1 MKMQGTD
8 LSIEKEKNKKKRL
21 KKQRKRMDKQLADRH
36 RKKKEVARW
45 EKLDNTANLFPA
57 IATPS
62 MTNVYRISVTMT
74 EPVQVK
80 PLQKALD
87 EILPCFDSFHV
98 RMRRGIFWNYFETN
112 YKMPPLIEEETD
124 YPCRYMEAYENNGYL
139 FRVSYYQKRINLE
152 VFHVLADGMGAMN
165 FLRELVYRYLQ
176 ILHPEQTF
184 SEQEGLSDTA
194 FLGTEDSYLK
204 NYKRSHAKGYKTA
217 RAVEIKGEHLPLGE
231 LGVIHGTM
239 SLQQLKQVC
248 KTRKVSIN
256 EYFTAVLVDSIYR
269 EYLKEMPSK
278 RPIAIAVPV
287 NLRPYFESVTTRN
300 FFVMV
305 SALFQA
311 DRTGYTFE
319 EIMQIVVK
327 SLRGQITKEHLEELF
342 SYNVSNQKNLLL
354 RSVPMF
360 IKIQAMRFVYH
371 SSARANTTTL
381 TNIGNFQV
389 ADEYAP
395 YIEDFH
401 GMIAMSTGQH
411 VKMLVCS
418 YQDHM
423 NVNFSSSLRDVSIQ
437 RRFFRKMV
445 EEGIEVTISTNGVY
459 DN

>member
-8 LSIEKEKNKKKRL
+8 LSIEKEINKKKRL

-36 RKKKEVARW
+36 RKRKEVAGW

-80 PLQKALD
+80 LLQKALD
-87 EILPCFDSFHV
+87 EVLPCFDSFRV

-184 SEQEGLSDTA
+184 SEQEGLSDAA

-231 LGVIHGTM
+231 MGVIHGTM

-269 EYLKEMPSK
+269 EYLKEMPFK

-319 EIMQIVVK
+319 EILQIVVK
-327 SLRGQITKEHLEELF
+327 SLREQITKEHLEELF
-342 SYNVSNQKNLLL
+342 SYNVSNQKNLFL

-360 IKIQAMRFVYH
+360 IKIQAMRFVYR

-395 YIEDFH
+395 YIENFH

-437 RRFFRKMV
+437 RRFFRKLV

>member
-36 RKKKEVARW
+36 RKRKEVAGW

-87 EILPCFDSFHV
+87 EILPCFDSFRV
-98 RMRRGIFWNYFETN
+98 RMRRGVFWNYFETN
-112 YKMPPLIEEETD
+112 YKMPPLIEEEMD
-124 YPCRYMEAYENNGYL
+124 YPCHYMEPYENNGYL

-176 ILHPEQTF
+176 ILHPEQIF
-184 SEQEGLSDTA
+184 SKQEGLSDSA

-204 NYKRSHAKGYKTA
+204 NYKRSHAKEYKTA
-217 RAVEIKGEHLPLGE
+217 KAVEIKGEHMALGE

-239 SLQQLKQVC
+239 SLQHLKQVC
-248 KTRKVSIN
+248 KKRKVSIN
-256 EYFTAVLVDSIYR
+256 EYFTAILVDTIYR

-305 SALFQA
+305 SALFQS

-319 EIMQIVVK
+319 EILQIVVN
-327 SLRGQITKEHLEELF
+327 SLREQITKKHLEELF
-342 SYNVSNQKNLLL
+342 SYNVSNQKNLFL

-360 IKIQAMRFVYH
+360 IKIQAMRFVYR

-411 VKMLVCS
+411 LKLLVCS

-423 NVNFSSSLRDVSIQ
+423 NVTFSSSLHDVSIQ
-437 RRFFRKMV
+437 RRFFRKLV
-445 EEGIEVTISTNGVY
+445 EEDIEVSISTNGVY
-459 DN
+459 NN

>member
-36 RKKKEVARW
+36 RKRKEVARW

-87 EILPCFDSFHV
+87 EILPCFDSFRV

-319 EIMQIVVK
+319 EILQIVVK

-360 IKIQAMRFVYH
+360 IKIQAMRFVYR

-395 YIEDFH
+395 FIEDFH

-437 RRFFRKMV
+437 RRFFRKLV
-445 EEGIEVTISTNGVY
+445 EEVIEVTISTNGVY

>member
-36 RKKKEVARW
+36 RKRKEVARW

-87 EILPCFDSFHV
+87 EILPCFDSFRV

-184 SEQEGLSDTA
+184 SEQEGLSDAA

-319 EIMQIVVK
+319 EILQIVVK
-327 SLRGQITKEHLEELF
+327 SLREQITKEHLEELF

-360 IKIQAMRFVYH
+360 IKIQAMRFVYR

-437 RRFFRKMV
+437 RRFFRKLV

>member
-8 LSIEKEKNKKKRL
+8 LSIEKEINKKKRL

-36 RKKKEVARW
+36 RKRKEVAGW

-87 EILPCFDSFHV
+87 EVLPCFDSFRV

-184 SEQEGLSDTA
+184 SEQEGLSDAA

-231 LGVIHGTM
+231 MGVIHGTM

-269 EYLKEMPSK
+269 EYLKEMPFK

-319 EIMQIVVK
+319 EILQIVVK
-327 SLRGQITKEHLEELF
+327 SLREQITKEHLEELF
-342 SYNVSNQKNLLL
+342 SYNVSNQKNLFL

-360 IKIQAMRFVYH
+360 IKIQAMRFVYR

-395 YIEDFH
+395 YIENFY

-437 RRFFRKMV
+437 RRFFRKLV

>member
-8 LSIEKEKNKKKRL
+8 LSIEKEINKKKRL

-36 RKKKEVARW
+36 RKRKEVAGW

-87 EILPCFDSFHV
+87 EVLPCFDSFRV

-184 SEQEGLSDTA
+184 SEQEGLSDAA

-231 LGVIHGTM
+231 MGVIHGTM

-269 EYLKEMPSK
+269 EYLKEMPFK

-319 EIMQIVVK
+319 EILQIVVK
-327 SLRGQITKEHLEELF
+327 SLREQITKEHLEELF
-342 SYNVSNQKNLLL
+342 SYNVSNQKNLFL

-360 IKIQAMRFVYH
+360 IKIQAMRFVYR

-395 YIEDFH
+395 YIENFH

-437 RRFFRKMV
+437 RRFFRKLV